1 MLGFL
6 KRKPKTLKS
15 SLFSTMSK
23 DACVQAEV
31 MQNASIFIGTEQ
43 QNQQVLWDILDPN
56 FSKKR
61 IILYVFFLFHSKLAI
76 HSLPII
82 TVTDKKL
89 VFKLKLNCLI

>member
-1 MLGFL
+1 MLVFL

-56 FSKKR
+56 F
-61 IILYVFFLFHSKLAI
+61 
-76 HSLPII
+76 
-82 TVTDKKL
+82 
-89 VFKLKLNCLI
+89 